1 MAGHTPVLRSPIRQ
15 ISVRTTGAGT
25 CITELFSSTA
35 NSLTANDRASGFD
48 HFGKAAGKDLSENL
62 QICLFRKTDHGQRT
76 DGAASHGVD
85 ITKRVDRRNLSE
97 GVRVIDDG
105 SEKIYGLHQGKL
117 GRNLIDAGVIGGVG
131 GDKHNPGR

>member
-1 MAGHTPVLRSPIRQ
+1 MN
-15 ISVRTTGAGT
+15 GAGN
-25 CITELFSSTA
+25 CISELNFFIADTV
-35 NSLTANDRASGFD
+35 TANDRASGFD

-117 GRNLIDAGVIGGVG
+117 GRNLIDAGVIGGGKADKNILVVLPRQLSKNG
-131 GDKHNPGR
+131 GQRRPT

>member
-1 MAGHTPVLRSPIRQ
+1 MSGPGNC
-15 ISVRTTGAGT
+15 ISDF
-25 CITELFSSTA
+25 IFSIA
-35 NSLTANDRASGFD
+35 NRVTANDRASGFD

-85 ITKRVDRRNLSE
+85 ITKCVDRRDLSE

-117 GRNLIDAGVIGGVG
+117 GRNLIDAGVIGGVKTAKNNRRVLPWQPSNKWG
-131 GDKHNPGR
+131 QAPR